1 MGSKTTKLFRNST
14 QPDSKTQDNN
24 ESPCDEHFNFND
36 QQHNETII
44 KNFKSPFVH
53 YRRG

>member
-14 QPDSKTQDNN
+14 QPDSKTDGN
-24 ESPCDEHFNFND
+24 ETSSDEQFNFNN
-36 QQHNETII
+36 QQRNETII